1 MSNASDFIIEN
12 GRLEKYVG
20 PGGDVVIPEGVRY
33 MSSLA
38 FQQTCLTTLSLP
50 TTMSDVPNFI
60 PAQKQLSS
68 ISVAEGNLY
77 LKSIDGVLY
86 NADVT
91 NLLKCPDGRD
101 GELSVPNGV
110 TEVKFDAIL
119 GCSITA
125 LNLPATMET
134 IPVFSPQNVTAI
146 TVDGENPHLKSK
158 DGIVYDA
165 KMETLLCYPAGREGE
180 FHVPDGIKCV
190 ILDSFA
196 NAKSRKYQIHI
207 GADVTV
213 KMQWAELVEGNGH
226 ITIYS
231 PIGSEA
237 ERMARR
243 CDCIFEAEG
252 EPVSIDD
259 SDQRKTRSFQ
269 EWRQIFMFTAK
280 SKGLNISKY
289 VRGSKVV
296 YLPDKLGKSDVAVI
310 SQTAFPPEVTVL
322 CSQKVFG
329 KISEENR
336 NSTIRSFLVN
346 RELFTE
352 DEQGYLLTYLKK
364 HRAEYL
370 EQYILKEDYLA
381 LEACFAVMPKVKT
394 LMDEC
399 LAITERTNKQQI
411 NLFLMQTIQK

>member
-1 MSNASDFIIEN
+1 
-12 GRLEKYVG
+12 
-20 PGGDVVIPEGVRY
+20 
-33 MSSLA
+33 
-38 FQQTCLTTLSLP
+38 
-50 TTMSDVPNFI
+50 
-60 PAQKQLSS
+60 
-68 ISVAEGNLY
+68 
-77 LKSIDGVLY
+77 
-86 NADVT
+86 
-91 NLLKCPDGRD
+91 
-101 GELSVPNGV
+101 
-110 TEVKFDAIL
+110 
-119 GCSITA
+119 
-125 LNLPATMET
+125 
-134 IPVFSPQNVTAI
+134 
-146 TVDGENPHLKSK
+146 
-158 DGIVYDA
+158 
-165 KMETLLCYPAGREGE
+165 
-180 FHVPDGIKCV
+180 
-190 ILDSFA
+190 
-196 NAKSRKYQIHI
+196 
-207 GADVTV
+207 
-213 KMQWAELVEGNGH
+213 MQWAELVEGNGH
-226 ITIYS
+226 ITIYA

>member
-20 PGGDVVIPEGVRY
+20 PGGNVVIPEGVRY

-38 FQQTCLTTLSLP
+38 FQQTCLTALSLP

-68 ISVAEGNLY
+68 ISVAEGSPY
-77 LKSIDGVLY
+77 FKSVDGVLY
-86 NADVT
+86 NAEMT
-91 NLLKCPDGRD
+91 CLLKCPDGRE

-110 TEVKFDAIL
+110 TEIKFDAIL
-119 GCSITA
+119 GCLITV
-125 LNLPATMET
+125 LSLPASMVNV
-134 IPVFSPQNVTAI
+134 PVFSPPEVIDI
-146 TVDGENPHLKSK
+146 TVDGGNSNFKCV
-158 DGIVYDA
+158 DGILYDA
-165 KMETLLCYPAGREGE
+165 KMETLLCYPAGRGGE
-180 FHVPDGIKCV
+180 FYVPGGVKCV

-196 NAKSRKYQIHI
+196 NIKTKKYQIHI
-207 GADVTV
+207 GAGIDV

-226 ITIYS
+226 ITIYA
-231 PIGSEA
+231 PVGSEA

-243 CDCIFEAEG
+243 CDCVFEAEG
-252 EPVSIDD
+252 EPVSMDD

-280 SKGLNISKY
+280 SKGVTISKY

-310 SQTAFPPEVTVL
+310 SKTAFPPEVTVL
-322 CSQKVFG
+322 CSQKLFT

-346 RELFTE
+346 RELFAE
-352 DEQGYLLTYLKK
+352 DEQSYLLTYLKK

-370 EQYILKEDYLA
+370 EHYILQEDYPA

-399 LAITERTNKQQI
+399 LTITERYDKQQV
-411 NLFLMQTIQK
+411 NVFLLQIGRS